1 MDVNL
6 TEYPHL
12 KLETEIYQVNY
23 LVRQMEGVNAEL
35 ADMNETDPKRAEK
48 EK

>member
-12 KLETEIYQVNY
+12 KLETEIYKVNY
-23 LVRQMEGVNAEL
+23 FVHQMEGVNAEL
-35 ADMNETDPKRAEK
+35 ASMDETDPKREDK
-48 EK
+48 

>member
-12 KLETEIYQVNY
+12 KLETEIYRVNY
-23 LVRQMEGVNAEL
+23 FVHQMEGVNIEL